1 MTLVESPRH
10 LTAHSAAG
18 LLRSSVVIGA
28 LLIGTTV
35 LALDQAIGRYQS
47 GRLEQ
52 QRLESLK
59 LQHAAFAGLSVDLA
73 KIAYEPDGKS
83 YRLTMTMTNL
93 DPAQAIYVMVSPMRV
108 FAQSGLT
115 WKEVPARA
123 ADPARVVRL
132 TGRHVTETVFE
143 PNLKDWAQLMPGY
156 MHIRFESNRLISQ
169 RSEPDDDIVE
179 RNDRTYVYLK
189 PYGADDEA
197 IRRAMKYR
205 SDPPLYIPMPP
216 H

>member
-1 MTLVESPRH
+1 MTVAERALH
-10 LTAHSAAG
+10 LPAYFATS
-18 LLRSSVVIGA
+18 LLRSGVVIGA
-28 LLIGTTV
+28 ILIGTTV
-35 LALDQAIGRYQS
+35 FAMDRVISRYQT
-47 GRLEQ
+47 GQLEQ
-52 QRLESLK
+52 QRLESLR
-59 LQHAAFAGLSVDLA
+59 LQHAAFAGLSVDLV
-73 KIAYEPDGKS
+73 KVVYEPDGKS

-93 DPAQAIYVMVSPMRV
+93 APQHPIYVMVSPVRV
-108 FAQSGLT
+108 FEQSGLT

-123 ADPARVVRL
+123 ADAARVVRL

-169 RSEPDDDIVE
+169 RSEPEDDIVE

-189 PYGADDEA
+189 PHGADDEA
-197 IRRAMKYR
+197 IRTAMKYR
-205 SDPPLYIPMPP
+205 SDPPVYIPMPP